1 MKKTSINWVKLITF
15 RNKFAYLNNYKTTLI
30 EIIDKTKKIEEIL
43 SDPECQEY
51 ISDEIIKK
59 SYVEVLDE
67 TLDVFANLYEKLGIP
82 NTRIIAH
89 NLKNSIVIETDTI
102 Y

>member
-1 MKKTSINWVKLITF
+1 M
-15 RNKFAYLNNYKTTLI
+15 
-30 EIIDKTKKIEEIL
+30 
-43 SDPECQEY
+43 
-51 ISDEIIKK
+51 
-59 SYVEVLDE
+59 EVLDE